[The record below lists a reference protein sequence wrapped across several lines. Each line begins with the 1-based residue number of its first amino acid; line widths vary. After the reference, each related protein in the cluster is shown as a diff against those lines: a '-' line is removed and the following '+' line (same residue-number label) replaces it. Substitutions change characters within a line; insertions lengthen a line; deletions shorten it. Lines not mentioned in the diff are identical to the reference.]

1 MTRIYN
7 RTVQKSK
14 RQRLRNEATKAE
26 RLLWWRLR
34 GKQLDG
40 MKFRRQY
47 GVGEYVIDLYCPE
60 VKLAIEVDGESHFDP
75 TSRLHDE
82 RRLAFLESLGI
93 RVIRFT
99 NPQAYGQLD
108 AVIEEIWRVAK
119 ERIAGRGNDPPESP
133 LGKGGGDRPVSPF
146 TNGGGLAPLLNKE
159 GVGGGR
165 NTAKLAP
172 AGNDPPWSPL
182 GKGGGDPPES
192 PLIKRGGYPP
202 WSPLVKG
209 GGL

>member
-1 MTRIYN
+1 M
-7 RTVQKSK
+7 
-14 RQRLRNEATKAE
+14 
-26 RLLWWRLR
+26 R

-47 GVGEYVIDLYCPE
+47 GVDEYVIDLYCPE

-93 RVIRFT
+93 RVLRFT

-133 LGKGGGDRPVSPF
+133 LGKGGGQ
-146 TNGGGLAPLLNKE
+146 APLLDKE

-172 AGNDPPWSPL
+172 AGNDPPESPL

-192 PLIKRGGYPP
+192 PLGKGGGDPP
-202 WSPLVKG
+202 VSPLGKG